1 MAGVNAS
8 FSLEEGR
15 ELLLAGLKPTG
26 RVKIK
31 LAEAPGRI
39 LAEPVVAPRSFPPF
53 PRSRVDG
60 YALGLPPA
68 GREVPAG
75 GASGKIYRLVATVAA
90 GSCPA
95 VTLGPGT
102 AAAIFTG
109 ARLPEGTMTVIPR
122 ELAERQGDLV
132 IVPELP
138 PGGSFMEATG
148 SEVAAGERVL
158 AAGTE
163 LGPAEIGLLAALGL
177 TEITVYRS
185 PRAVLASSGSELVE
199 LPGLRGGCPGGRQAG
214 GEAISPVASQVQ
226 ALGPRIYNS
235 NFYALAAAASR
246 DGARVIPL
254 GPLADELEE
263 QVEAYRKALEE
274 GDVLLTT
281 GGAGGSIRDL
291 TAAAF
296 TGAGGEIL
304 FTTIRMRPGRRV
316 IAARRGDKLLLGLP
330 GNPPA
335 ALVAYYLLAA
345 PVIRAL
351 GGREVLPATF
361 PAVLTAAIDKPR
373 PERAFIWARAW
384 PGTTGWQVAPLPR
397 RPGGIRAAI
406 GANALIDLPA
416 GPAPGA
422 GEEVRVVLLS
432 AGGSQ
437 YGLPDNK

>member
-1 MAGVNAS
+1 MAEVNVS

-15 ELLLAGLKPTG
+15 ELLLDGLKPAG

-75 GASGKIYRLVATVAA
+75 GASGKTYRVVATVAA

-138 PGGSFMEATG
+138 PGRFLEAAG
-148 SEVAAGERVL
+148 AEVAAGERVL

-177 TEITVYRS
+177 SEITVYRR

-199 LPGLRGGCPGGRQAG
+199 LPGLRVGCPGGRQAG
-214 GEAISPVASQVQ
+214 GEAVSPVAGQVQ
-226 ALGPRIYNS
+226 APGPRIYNS

-281 GGAGGSIRDL
+281 GGAGGSTRDL

-304 FTTIRMRPGRRV
+304 FTAIRMRPGRRV

-361 PAVLTAAIDKPR
+361 PAVLTAAIDKPG

-422 GEEVRVVLLS
+422 GEEVRVVLLT
-432 AGGSQ
+432 ARGSQ
-437 YGLPDNK
+437 